1 MSSSSESV
9 DSDSSSSSIS
19 IPNISKLQPYDLEPT
34 IPSSEV
40 SSNSNSDEGTSDSEQ
55 EKERIGN
62 TDCGG
67 KCRPMESYTE
77 SLCCRETNE
86 VPDEY
91 FEGET
96 YQTSLIF
103 SVTSEKL

>member
-55 EKERIGN
+55 EKERIGV
-62 TDCGG
+62 CGG
-67 KCRPMESYTE
+67 KCHPMESYTF
-77 SLCCRETNE
+77 T
-86 VPDEY
+86 
-91 FEGET
+91 
-96 YQTSLIF
+96 I
-103 SVTSEKL
+103 

>member
-9 DSDSSSSSIS
+9 DSDSSSSSTS

-40 SSNSNSDEGTSDSEQ
+40 SSSSNSDEGTSDSEQ

-62 TDCGG
+62 TDTGVSVVG
-67 KCRPMESYTE
+67 NVAQWSRIPKVYVVVKQMKFQMNI
-77 SLCCRETNE
+77 LK
-86 VPDEY
+86 VK
-91 FEGET
+91 
-96 YQTSLIF
+96 LIKF
-103 SVTSEKL
+103 L

>member
-62 TDCGG
+62 NTDYGVSVVG
-67 KCRPMESYTE
+67 NVAQWSRIPKVYVVVKQMKFQM
-77 SLCCRETNE
+77 NIFK
-86 VPDEY
+86 VK
-91 FEGET
+91 
-96 YQTSLIF
+96 LI
-103 SVTSEKL
+103 KLL

>member
-9 DSDSSSSSIS
+9 DSDTSSSSIS

-62 TDCGG
+62 TDWCVWWEMSPNGVVYR
-67 KCRPMESYTE
+67 KFMLS
-77 SLCCRETNE
+77 
-86 VPDEY
+86 
-91 FEGET
+91 
-96 YQTSLIF
+96 
-103 SVTSEKL
+103 

>member
-62 TDCGG
+62 TDWCVCGG
-67 KCRPMESYTE
+67 KYRPMES
-77 SLCCRETNE
+77 SILVMLSRMGVSINRGS
-86 VPDEY
+86 D
-91 FEGET
+91 
-96 YQTSLIF
+96 SI
-103 SVTSEKL
+103 EK

>member
-9 DSDSSSSSIS
+9 DSNSSSSSIS

-62 TDCGG
+62 TDFWAVVGNVAQWSRIP
-67 KCRPMESYTE
+67 KVYVVVKQMKFQMNI
-77 SLCCRETNE
+77 LK
-86 VPDEY
+86 VK
-91 FEGET
+91 
-96 YQTSLIF
+96 LI
-103 SVTSEKL
+103 KLL